1 VDTRA
6 AVLLVAPDRSYR
18 TGAYVSAAKSLSIP
32 LVIASWGDSDLSVL
46 GSGVRIDSGSE
57 EAALAGIRKAAEQ
70 NRFAAVLATDDSTVH
85 LCQKASHMLGLP
97 TNSIEA
103 VSASTN
109 KLRFREYSR
118 AAGFLTPGFRMISLA
133 GSRHLGNETIRF
145 PCVVKPVGLSASRG
159 VIRCNN
165 SSELIAALERVKALL
180 EEESVGERNECL
192 IEDFIPGREFAIEAL
207 VSNGELEILAI
218 FDKPDPLDGPFFEET
233 LYVTPPRID
242 PSTVE
247 QMTRQL
253 ERLCRSIGLRE
264 GPIHAEVRVNLDGIW
279 FLELA
284 GRTIGGRCGR
294 IVEYQTGFPLEQLV
308 LLNAVRRARPTPRR
322 ESASGVM
329 MLPIRE
335 GGILRRV
342 EGINRARAVP
352 GVIDVEIDIREG
364 QLLRPWPEGSA
375 YPGFIFASGETSQDV
390 ETALRQAEAALRFVI
405 APTFNVKAH

>member
-1 VDTRA
+1 MDTRA
-6 AVLLVAPDRSYR
+6 AVLLIAPDRSYR

-32 LVIASWGDSDLSVL
+32 LVIASWGDSDLSVP
-46 GSGVRIDSGSE
+46 GAGVRIDSSSE
-57 EAALAGIRKAAEQ
+57 EAALAEIRKAAEQ

-85 LCQKASHMLGLP
+85 LCQKASHMLWLP

-118 AAGFLTPGFRMISLA
+118 SAGFLTPEFRMISLV
-133 GSRHLGNETIRF
+133 GSRHLENETIRF

-165 SSELIAALERVKALL
+165 SSELITALKRVEALL
-180 EEESVGERNECL
+180 EEESVGDTKECL
-192 IEDFIPGREFAIEAL
+192 IEDFIPGHEFAIEAL

-247 QMTRQL
+247 QMTGQL
-253 ERLCRSIGLRE
+253 EKLCRSIGLRE

-308 LLNAVRRARPTPRR
+308 LLNAVRRSRPTPRR

-390 ETALRQAEAALRFVI
+390 ETALRQAEAALRFVV
-405 APTFNVKAH
+405 APTFKVKAN